1 MENKL
6 ILELCSILVASIEQ
20 RDINIQEYIKKQEEK
35 KKFLAEPL
43 SKEEVINRR
52 MKNRIRR

>member
-52 MKNRIRR
+52 MKNRMR